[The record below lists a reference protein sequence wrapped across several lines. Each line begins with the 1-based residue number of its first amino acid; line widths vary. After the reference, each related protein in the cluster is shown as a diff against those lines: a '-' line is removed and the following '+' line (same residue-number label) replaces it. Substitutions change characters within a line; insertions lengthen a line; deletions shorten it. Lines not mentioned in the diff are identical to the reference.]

1 MIPWVFHSPSNRH
14 IQLPMIKFTGKGPIW
29 SNGNRICIWLNMQ
42 CLYFLSSEKEDNC
55 QLYHRKDF
63 LSCNSS
69 HRFCRSKKIHFS
81 VYYHLNHFN
90 QNWFWPATVLVD
102 ISIVIGTNLFSA
114 TVINKAK
121 IPVWSCVTAAAAG
134 GEQIL
139 LNRECCLQR
148 LRVLGPML
156 FWEARWI
163 RTQAEDIYIV

>member
-1 MIPWVFHSPSNRH
+1 
-14 IQLPMIKFTGKGPIW
+14 
-29 SNGNRICIWLNMQ
+29 MQ

-55 QLYHRKDF
+55 QLYCRTDFF
-63 LSCNSS
+63 LSCNCS
-69 HRFCRSKKIHFS
+69 HRFCRSKQYISQFTTTLIISTKIGFDLPVS
-81 VYYHLNHFN
+81 
-90 QNWFWPATVLVD
+90 VD

-139 LNRECCLQR
+139 PNRECCLQR
-148 LRVLGPML
+148 IRALGPML

-163 RTQAEDIYIV
+163 RTQAEDIYVV